1 MKNEGQLKVTCITN
15 ENKKDEFHFDYYDK
29 EGIIVGTV
37 AVDEIGR
44 LGWEVWNDEY
54 QQNILETVS
63 YIFGEEVKDPKEN
76 VLEAKNPDEKRWDR
90 AQEYIE
96 KRGYLVNYLQ
106 NPKFNEYFDNGLQ
119 RRQTR

>member
-1 MKNEGQLKVTCITN
+1 MKNDVQIKVTCITN

-29 EGIIVGTV
+29 EGIIVGTI

-54 QQNILETVS
+54 QGNILEAVS
-63 YIFGEEVKDPKEN
+63 FIFGNKVTNSMEN
-76 VLEAKNPDEKRWDR
+76 VMEAKNPDEMRWDR

-106 NPKFNEYFDNGLQ
+106 NPKFNEVFENGSMKK
-119 RRQTR
+119 